1 LECGESEDNQNI
13 RFEENKVR
21 QKMGVLR
28 ERESGSCGSCV
39 AGVNLT
45 RLRVET

>member
-28 ERESGSCGSCV
+28 EREKV
-39 AGVNLT
+39 EVVEAALLVLT
-45 RLRVET
+45 LLD